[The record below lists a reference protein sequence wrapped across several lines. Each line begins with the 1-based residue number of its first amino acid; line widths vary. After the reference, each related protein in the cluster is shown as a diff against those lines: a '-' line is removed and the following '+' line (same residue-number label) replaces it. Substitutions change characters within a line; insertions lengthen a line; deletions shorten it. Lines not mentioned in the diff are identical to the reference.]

1 MIEIENLCKSFG
13 NKVLFDK
20 FYLTIRDGEFIVFA
34 GESGCGKTT
43 LLNMIGGLE
52 KTDSG
57 IIRIDGKDI
66 KERKNLKEYY
76 LYKVGFL
83 FQNFALVENKT
94 VRENLEFVQKKA
106 RTDISIEEALNKV
119 GLADKINE
127 KIYKLSGGEQQRVA
141 AARLLVKKCMLVLA
155 DEPTGSLDS
164 RNGKRIMEMLHMMN
178 EMGKTII
185 VVTHNENIINS
196 ERRVVQ
202 LCQ

>member
-1 MIEIENLCKSFG
+1 MIEIENLCKTFG
-13 NKVLFDK
+13 EKVLFDK
-20 FYLTIRDGEFIVFA
+20 FNLTINDKEFIVFA
-34 GESGCGKTT
+34 GVSGCGKTT
-43 LLNMIGGLE
+43 LLNMIGGIE
-52 KTDSG
+52 ETDSG
-57 IIRIDGKDI
+57 SIKVDGKNLKD
-66 KERKNLKEYY
+66 KKNLKEYY

-106 RTDISIEEALNKV
+106 RSQVSLEEALSKV
-119 GLADKINE
+119 GLSDKIDE

-141 AARLLVKKCMLVLA
+141 AARLLFKKCSIVLA

-164 RNGKRIMEMLHMMN
+164 GNGGRIMEMLHMMN
-178 EMGKTII
+178 DMGKTVI

-196 ERRVVQ
+196 EKRVIK